1 MSQSPVMNPAD
12 ESERRRRVRRSAIV
26 LALVAAAFY
35 VAFIVMA
42 VTRGIHG

>member
-1 MSQSPVMNPAD
+1 LNQAPVLSPGEEAD
-12 ESERRRRVRRSAIV
+12 RRRRVRRSVIA

-35 VAFIVMA
+35 VGFILLA